1 MNLLF
6 IYTMN
11 VIPHPATARGAEA
24 PRPFP
29 EKLPEL
35 EYPDDFAIRKIHG
48 HGCFIWR
55 SKHVFL
61 SRVLVHERVA
71 LEPLGDGLYS
81 VFFGPLLLAR
91 FDERESRIN
100 K

>member
-1 MNLLF
+1 MTPDKV
-6 IYTMN
+6 Y
-11 VIPHPATARGAEA
+11 RSS

-29 EKLPEL
+29 ERLPEL

-55 SKHVFL
+55 SKHVFV
-61 SRVLVHERVA
+61 SRVLINERIA

-91 FDERESRIN
+91 FDERESRIS